1 MIKYGKGKNQFF
13 FLFKVKLFMV
23 FFFLLNFDI
32 LILGDFGIVF
42 LILEKNSVKNF
53 VNMIKVI
60 LQNILICFVYC
71 VDVKKRKRRNFNLL
85 MLGINVRLFI
95 LQVGIMFKG
104 FCMIRVKFGFIDLI
118 FQNMFQVY

>member
-1 MIKYGKGKNQFF
+1 MIKYGEGKSQFF

-23 FFFLLNFDI
+23 FFFLNFDI

-85 MLGINVRLFI
+85 MLGISVRLFI

-104 FCMIRVKFGFIDLI
+104 CCMIRVKFGFIDLR